1 MTPDIDRADRTY
13 PVPLPM
19 LPSAGHG
26 ACPVRDVLDRIG
38 DKWSTLLMATLAQG
52 PQRFNALARSVPDI
66 SRRMLTE
73 TLRQLERDGLVWREV
88 TPSTPPK
95 VAYGLTALGS
105 SLMPALAALIDWAA
119 RNQPMIAAARNRF
132 DVRRAIHG
140 QPGPAAETTDPAS
153 PPPDCSKL
161 PGHAQRAE
169 PARVSLT
176 LEPVRGDR
184 D

>member
-1 MTPDIDRADRTY
+1 MYAA
-13 PVPLPM
+13 PLPM
-19 LPSAGHG
+19 LPSEGHG
-26 ACPVRDVLDRIG
+26 TCPVRDVLDRIG
-38 DKWSTLLMATLAQG
+38 DKWSTLLMVTLAQR

-88 TPSTPPK
+88 TPSTPPT

-105 SLMPALAALIDWAA
+105 SLMPPLAALIDWAA
-119 RNQPMIAAARNRF
+119 RNQPMIVAARGRF
-132 DVRRAIHG
+132 DVRRELHG
-140 QPGPAAETTDPAS
+140 TAGPAADTTDPAS
-153 PPPDCSKL
+153 PPPGRSKP